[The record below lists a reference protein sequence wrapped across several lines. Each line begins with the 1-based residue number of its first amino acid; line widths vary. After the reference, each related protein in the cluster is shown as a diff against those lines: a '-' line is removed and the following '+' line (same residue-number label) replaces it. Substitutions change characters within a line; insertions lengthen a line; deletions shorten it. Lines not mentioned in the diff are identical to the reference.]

1 MLEHDHGVD
10 CSDAVHTMYH
20 YIDGEI
26 DDARRTQIAQHL
38 ESCLPCF
45 EAFDFEAELR
55 QLIAQRCRDHAPE
68 TLLIRIQETI
78 RIERNGGGT
87 TPI

>member
-1 MLEHDHGVD
+1 MPEHDHEVD

-20 YIDGEI
+20 FIDGEI
-26 DDARRTQIAQHL
+26 DDARRVEIKQHL

-68 TLLIRIQETI
+68 GLLIRIQETL
-78 RIERNGGGT
+78 RIELEGGGT
-87 TPI
+87 SPI